1 MHGKFFT
8 HLRKRLV
15 DSSITANPRFE
26 RNFRSYTV
34 EIVPQCESKKGMG
47 QWELTKLLFTHKR
60 VETDGWITQLMS

>member
-34 EIVPQCESKKGMG
+34 EIVPQGESKKGMG
-47 QWELTKLLFTHKR
+47 Q
-60 VETDGWITQLMS
+60 